1 MWTPTKN
8 QKFGVAIYNFEA
20 EHVQQ
25 ALRLDVGE
33 TVQILEECCGWYRGF
48 STKNRNLKG
57 IFPAQF
63 IHLKP
68 FKIDNEGIY
77 ETVTPVEDPVV
88 QEAASVLR
96 EWGQIWKD
104 LYVVLGTPHGDQELW
119 DAVRK
124 TMMDIADWRKMLIT
138 GTLTSDQI
146 GQIKLKITR
155 KIDWGNRRLGLDL
168 VPRVDGEM
176 VDPDAVSVV
185 ELYRVHVLSA
195 ETSQGHTQGL
205 GTLAKKKDR
214 RKAQSHH
221 LFFCMRDFSYHLGED
236 AEVFFSL
243 YDACKGKFI
252 SERFLVK
259 LSKEGFFNYVEK
271 IHSNC
276 TIFTDLGSADLS
288 SELYIVAHVVRV
300 GRMLFSE
307 SVKKSSSHSYRRPHG
322 VALFRL
328 APSVLQGADGEVRND
343 VELTG
348 KLFSS
353 DEKDFWQLPELVL
366 KKQSNKYS
374 IMSNNASYG
383 LVVSVKVVHGEL
395 EQATKENPLLLK
407 NVCITKKLGFSDV
420 IMPGDVRNDLYVT
433 LNSGEFE
440 RGGKSVA
447 KNIEV
452 TVLALDVDGQPLECI
467 YSGMGH
473 EGSTEYASMIMYHNN
488 SPRWNER
495 LKVAIPIDQFGGAHL
510 RLEYRHCSTRE
521 KNEKK
526 LFGFSFIRLMD
537 DEGGTTFRDGSH
549 ELCVYKCDERA
560 RLNNPAEYLTM
571 PFLSKEAVDCIY
583 SLPFQRSPKEFIVI
597 DTLLCSTKLTQ
608 NVDLLS
614 LLRWRS
620 APDGIGET
628 LSRVTRVDG
637 AETVKF
643 LQDVLDALFAMFST
657 DDGNS
662 TQHSGHVFQALV
674 FIFSLLEDTKFEHFK
689 PVMDAYITG
698 HFAAAL
704 VYKGLISCV
713 KHLSDLCPQNEKQ
726 EPIMRCFRSLE
737 YIFKFIIQSRLLFA
751 RATGGQNED
760 SFRIDVDNLFESF
773 AHMLNMHLE
782 NIENSQITL
791 LEHLQGAC
799 DQLCQVLSPG
809 EVANHLSNLFNATP
823 FESTRELTRAKLNAM
838 KNSVN
843 SSLFDDDDGRAV
855 LLETIC
861 THLRQHLEG
870 RQELRLCGDVLS
882 DLVIVIHKHVK
893 SHYSGRLPP
902 SLHQDVETVMLTL
915 FDVVVQLILSLERT
929 APSSGTLVAC
939 LMGILQ
945 LMEEAHYSRLW
956 DANVGADAH
965 RLRHLLYSTTVL
977 LSDLVRAAVFPSDW
991 FVMRMVTNHTIL
1003 TAMQEIA
1010 QPLISTFLK
1019 QGRFDNQL
1027 WSNYLNLAVGF
1038 LTQPCLQLEHFSQQ
1052 KRHKVLERYNDM
1064 RVLMGFQILS
1074 MWHNLDD
1081 HRLHFIPGMVGPFLE
1096 VTLVP
1101 EPELRKA
1108 TLPIFFDMMQAEQQ
1122 AKGNFKQVETELID
1136 KLDILVSENKGD
1148 DEYRQLFNTI
1158 LLERVR
1164 SNDPVWRESGTAF
1177 INSVTRLLER
1187 LLDYR
1192 NVMQGDEN
1200 CDKRMSCTVNLLN
1213 FYKNEINR
1221 QEMYIRYIYKLHDL
1235 HLPAGNF
1242 TEAAFTL
1249 QLHASQLAWT
1259 QRMLHA
1265 DHLYPAQTETQRKE
1279 LIYMKIIENF
1289 DKGKCWEE
1297 GIPLLEELAAQYR
1310 IRLFDYQKLSE
1321 VLKRQA
1327 RFYEEILSCNRHD
1340 NEYFRV
1346 GFYGLGLPLFVRN
1359 KAFIYRGL
1367 EYEQIRDFTQRIQT
1381 EFPQAKILPPNTP
1394 PDDTIRSSDGQYIQI
1409 CAVKPIPEP
1418 NPKFDGLEVDERI
1431 LKYYAVNHVRCFF
1444 YDRATYRGG
1453 ADKDNEFKNLWI
1465 ERITYTIESELPGIL
1480 KWFEIIDQR
1489 IEQLCPPQCACE
1501 TVEKNN
1507 KQLKQMS
1514 LQYRANP
1521 HDNIQP
1527 FTMRLQGTIDAAV
1540 NGGIAKY
1547 QDAFFGPDYLHM
1559 YPENSEHVNRLKV
1572 LFNEQTLILEGALE
1586 LHGKIAPLANQPLHR
1601 RLVEVFEDLRNKV
1614 RKICSTPQS
1623 QRSVS
1628 SLQSTPPPPLTHR
1641 RADSDPATEFRRI
1654 GSIINSPL
1662 PPLPSDKCAASL
1674 SSSSTSGHS
1683 SQRSSQASSLYAH
1696 FQSASHDDELYAK
1709 PQEWD
1714 EGVGGSQRDS
1724 RPRSAFITDS
1734 RGSSPKSLTKS
1745 LNSDYVIVPS
1755 SKAVSDDSQR
1765 WRHSRPPSP
1774 HAPRNSGTHDS
1785 LNTSWSDSQGSQES
1799 LPPLPPRGSEKQI
1812 RSVSLG
1818 GEEDVPPPV
1827 LPKRMGKKC
1836 PSPAMY
1842 GSDQFLGDDVDGCSS
1857 SGDGLSNGLPASTP
1871 TTPPLLSPRNHRT
1884 PPPPP
1889 IPPKTTSTPI
1899 TPLSPPTSFTLN
1911 TSGDDLTP
1919 TTPTNVIVDQHL
1931 DGSHNSLHENYSV
1944 PTRLQPQLPPPSQ

>member
-1 MWTPTKN
+1 PVRTSLTTCRLGNALKPEPK
-8 QKFGVAIYNFEA
+8 QVQDPELGAGVIYNFDRE
-20 EHVQQ
+20 VQQ
-25 ALRLDVGE
+25 ALHLDVGE
-33 TVQILEECCGWYRGF
+33 TVQVLEECSGWYRGF
-48 STKNRNLKG
+48 STRNRNVKG

-68 FKIDNEGIY
+68 FKIDNEGLY

-96 EWGQIWKD
+96 EWGQIWKN
-104 LYVVLGTPHGDQELW
+104 LYVLLGTPKGDQELW

-124 TMMDIADWRKMLIT
+124 AMMDVADWRKQLIT

-146 GQIKLKITR
+146 SQLKLKITR
-155 KIDWGNRRLGLDL
+155 KIDWGNRKLGLDL

-185 ELYRVHVLSA
+185 ELHQVHVQSA
-195 ETSQGHTQGL
+195 EASKSHYQGL
-205 GTLAKKKDR
+205 GTLAKRKER
-214 RKAQSHH
+214 RKVLSHH

-236 AEVFFSL
+236 AEIFFSL
-243 YDACKGKFI
+243 YDAQKNKFI

-259 LSKEGFFNYVEK
+259 LSKEGFSNYVEK

-276 TIFTDLGSADLS
+276 TIFTDLGSGDLS
-288 SELYIVAHVVRV
+288 SDLYIVAHVIRV

-307 SVKKSSSHSYRRPHG
+307 SIKKISSHNYRRPYG
-322 VALFRL
+322 IALFRL
-328 APSVLQGADGEVRND
+328 AQSVLQGGEGE

-348 KLFSS
+348 KLFTS
-353 DEKDFWQLPELVL
+353 DEKDFSQLPELVL

-440 RGGKSVA
+440 RGGKSVS

-452 TVLALDVDGQPLECI
+452 TVLTLDAEGQPLQSI

-473 EGSTEYASMIMYHNN
+473 EGTTDYASMIMYHNN

-495 LKVAIPIDQFGGAHL
+495 LKVAIPIDQFAGAHL

-521 KNEKK
+521 RNEKK

-537 DEGGTTFRDGSH
+537 DEGGTTLRDGSH
-549 ELCVYKCDERA
+549 ELCVYKCDERG
-560 RLNNPAEYLTM
+560 RLSNPMEYLNM
-571 PFLSKEAVDCIY
+571 PFFSKDAVDCIY
-583 SLPFQRSPKEFIVI
+583 SLSFQRSPKESIII

-628 LSRVTRVDG
+628 LSRLTRVDG

-662 TQHSGHVFQALV
+662 TQHSGHVFQAL
-674 FIFSLLEDTKFEHFK
+674 

-713 KHLSDLCPQNEKQ
+713 KHLSDLCPQTEKQ
-726 EPIMRCFRSLE
+726 DPIMRCFRSLE

-760 SFRIDVDNLFESF
+760 SFRVDVDSLFESF
-773 AHMLNMHLE
+773 ARMLNMHLE
-782 NIENSQITL
+782 NIEASQVTL

-799 DQLCQVLSPG
+799 DQLCRVLSPG

-823 FESTRELTRAKLNAM
+823 VESTRDLTKAKLHAM
-838 KNSVN
+838 KNSIN
-843 SSLFDDDDGRAV
+843 SPIFDDDEGRGL

-861 THLRQHLEG
+861 THLRQHMDSRLE
-870 RQELRLCGDVLS
+870 LVLCGEVLS
-882 DLVIVIHKHVK
+882 DIVILTHKHIK
-893 SHYSGRLPP
+893 KYSPSKLPP
-902 SLHQDVETVMLTL
+902 TLHQDVEMIMLTL
-915 FDVVVQLILSLERT
+915 FDVVVQVILTLERS

-945 LMEEAHYSRLW
+945 LMGEFHYSKLWEAHMTSGTNHLRRLL
-956 DANVGADAH
+956 H
-965 RLRHLLYSTTVL
+965 SIILLL
-977 LSDLVRAAVFPSDW
+977 ADLVRAAIFASDW
-991 FVMRMVTNHTIL
+991 FVMRMVTNYTIL
-1003 TAMQEIA
+1003 AAMQEIA
-1010 QPLISTFLK
+1010 QPLISIFLK

-1027 WSNYLNLAVGF
+1027 WSSYLNLAVGF
-1038 LTQPCLQLEHFSQQ
+1038 LTQPCLQLERFSQQ

-1074 MWHNLDD
+1074 MWRELDD

-1122 AKGNFKQVETELID
+1122 AKGSFKQVETELID

-1235 HLPAGNF
+1235 HVPAGNF

-1249 QLHASQLAWT
+1249 QLHANQLAWT

-1265 DHLYPAQTETQRKE
+1265 DHLYPAQTETRRKE
-1279 LIYMKIIENF
+1279 QIYMKIIDNF
-1289 DKGKCWEE
+1289 DKGKCWEQ
-1297 GIPLLEELAAQYR
+1297 GIPLLEELANEYR
-1310 IRLFDYQKLSE
+1310 THLFDYQKLSE
-1321 VLKRQA
+1321 VLRRQA
-1327 RFYEEILSCNRHD
+1327 SFYEKILSGKHYD
-1340 NEYFRV
+1340 NEYLYRYFRV

-1359 KAFIYRGL
+1359 KLFIYRGL
-1367 EYEQIRDFTQRIQT
+1367 EYEQIGAFTQRIQT
-1381 EFPQAKILPPNTP
+1381 EFPQAKMLSHNTP

-1409 CAVKPIPEP
+1409 CAVNTLSEP
-1418 NPKFDGLEVDERI
+1418 NPMFDGVEVDERI
-1431 LKYYAVNHVRCFF
+1431 LKYYSNNQVRRFV
-1444 YDRATYRGG
+1444 YDRPTYRGP

-1465 ERITYTIESELPGIL
+1465 ERITYTTEFELPGIL
-1480 KWFEIIDQR
+1480 KWFEVVDQKVD
-1489 IEQLCPPQCACE
+1489 QLCPPQYACE
-1501 TVEKNN
+1501 T
-1507 KQLKQMS
+1507 
-1514 LQYRANP
+1514 
-1521 HDNIQP
+1521 DNIQP

-1540 NGGIAKY
+1540 NGGVAKY
-1547 QDAFFGPDYLHM
+1547 QDAFFGPDYLVV
-1559 YPENSEHVNRLKV
+1559 YPENADHVNRLKV
-1572 LFNEQTLILEGALE
+1572 LLSDQTMILEGALD
-1586 LHGKIAPLANQPLHR
+1586 LHGKIAHSVNQPLHR
-1601 RLVEVFEDLRNKV
+1601 RLVEVFEGLRYKV
-1614 RKICSTPQS
+1614 RKMCSTPQS
-1623 QRSVS
+1623 QRSTS
-1628 SLQSTPPPPLTHR
+1628 SLQSTPPPPPTHR
-1641 RADSDPATEFRRI
+1641 RADSDPATEFRRT
-1654 GSIINSPL
+1654 GSIVNSPL
-1662 PPLPSDKCAASL
+1662 PPLPSDKGAIST

-1683 SQRSSQASSLYAH
+1683 SQRSSQSSSLYAH
-1696 FQSASHDDELYAK
+1696 FHSASHDDELYAK

-1714 EGVGGSQRDS
+1714 SGSGNQRES
-1724 RPRSAFITDS
+1724 RPRSAYISDS
-1734 RGSSPKSLTKS
+1734 RGSSPKSLSKS
-1745 LNSDYVIVPS
+1745 LNNDYMIVPPPKS
-1755 SKAVSDDSQR
+1755 SDESQR

-1774 HAPRNSGTHDS
+1774 RTARSSGIHDC
-1785 LNTSWSDSQGSQES
+1785 LNTSWSDSHGSEES
-1799 LPPLPPRGSEKQI
+1799 LPPLPPRVGERQI

-1818 GEEDVPPPV
+1818 GDEYAPPPA

-1836 PSPAMY
+1836 PSPAMI
-1842 GSDQFLGDDVDGCSS
+1842 GCDQLMGDGVDGSSS
-1857 SGDGLSNGLPASTP
+1857 SGGGLSNGFPASTP
-1871 TTPPLLSPRNHRT
+1871 GTPPLLSPRNHRT

-1889 IPPKTTSTPI
+1889 PPPIPPKSISTPL
-1899 TPLSPPTSFTLN
+1899 TPLSPPASFSLN
-1911 TSGDDLTP
+1911 TSAENLTP
-1919 TTPTNVIVDQHL
+1919 TTPTNMYVGNL
-1931 DGSHNSLHENYSV
+1931 DGLHHSLLENYSV
-1944 PTRLQPQLPPPSQ
+1944 PPRLQPHPPPSP

>member
-1 MWTPTKN
+1 MWKPTKN
-8 QKFGVAIYNFEA
+8 QKFGVVIYNFEH
-20 EHVQQ
+20 ENLQQ
-25 ALRLDVGE
+25 ALRLDVGD
-33 TVQILEECCGWYRGF
+33 TVQILEECAGWYRGF
-48 STKNRNLKG
+48 NSRNRNVKG

-68 FKIDNEGIY
+68 FKIDNEGVY

-96 EWGQIWKD
+96 EWGQIWKK
-104 LYVVLGTPHGDQELW
+104 LYVELGTPNGDQELW

-124 TMMDIADWRKMLIT
+124 AMMDVADWRKQLIT

-146 GQIKLKITR
+146 AQLKLKITR
-155 KIDWGNRRLGLDL
+155 KIDWGNRKLGLDL

-176 VDPDAVSVV
+176 VDPDCVSVV
-185 ELYRVHVLSA
+185 ELHQVHVQSA
-195 ETSQGHTQGL
+195 EASQTHTQGL
-205 GTLAKKKDR
+205 GTLGKRKER
-214 RKAQSHH
+214 RKILSHH
-221 LFFCMRDFSYHLGED
+221 LFFCMRDFSYYLGED

-243 YDACKGKFI
+243 YDAQRGKII

-259 LSKEGFFNYVEK
+259 LSKEGFSNYIEK

-276 TIFTDLGSADLS
+276 TIFTDLGSGDLAS
-288 SELYIVAHVVRV
+288 DLYIVAHVVRV

-307 SVKKSSSHSYRRPHG
+307 SVKKTSSHCYRRPHG

-328 APSVLQGADGEVRND
+328 SQSVLQGSEGE

-348 KLFSS
+348 KLFTS
-353 DEKDFWQLPELVL
+353 DEKDFWQLHELVL

-374 IMSNNASYG
+374 ILSNNASYG

-407 NVCITKKLGFSDV
+407 NVCVTKKLGFSDV

-433 LNSGEFE
+433 LNNGDFE
-440 RGGKSVA
+440 KGGKTVG

-452 TVLALDVDGQPLECI
+452 TVLALDSDGKALECI

-473 EGSTEYASMIMYHNN
+473 DGSTEFSSMIMYHNN

-495 LKVAIPIDQFGGAHL
+495 LKVAIPIDQFAGAHL

-526 LFGFSFIRLMD
+526 LFGFSFVRLMD
-537 DEGGTTFRDGSH
+537 DEGGTTLRDGSH
-549 ELCVYKCDERA
+549 ELCVYKCDERG
-560 RLNNPAEYLTM
+560 RLNNPVEYLSM
-571 PFLSKEAVDCIY
+571 PFLAKEAVDCIY
-583 SLPFQRSPKEFIVI
+583 SLPFQRSPKEIMVI

-620 APDGIGET
+620 APEGIGET
-628 LSRVTRVDG
+628 LSRLTRVDG

-674 FIFSLLEDTKFEHFK
+674 SIISLLEDSKFEHFK

-704 VYKGLISCV
+704 VYNYIRGIFGGMRSATRGCSYQQLTVDILPYSEDTSCYTSSSLDLV
-713 KHLSDLCPQNEKQ
+713 KSRVLSTGVALK
-726 EPIMRCFRSLE
+726 
-737 YIFKFIIQSRLLFA
+737 RLLRWFA
-751 RATGGQNED
+751 T
-760 SFRIDVDNLFESF
+760 
-773 AHMLNMHLE
+773 
-782 NIENSQITL
+782 
-791 LEHLQGAC
+791 
-799 DQLCQVLSPG
+799 SPG
-809 EVANHLSNLFNATP
+809 F
-823 FESTRELTRAKLNAM
+823 STRVPPALQQ
-838 KNSVN
+838 
-843 SSLFDDDDGRAV
+843 DI
-855 LLETIC
+855 ETM
-861 THLRQHLEG
+861 
-870 RQELRLCGDVLS
+870 
-882 DLVIVIHKHVK
+882 
-893 SHYSGRLPP
+893 
-902 SLHQDVETVMLTL
+902 MLTL
-915 FDVVVQLILSLERT
+915 FDVLVQVILTLERS
-929 APSSGTLVAC
+929 APSSGSSTLIPDVMGLTQLLSAFKTKFVPTHASVVLGSLSVTPFVQDYTRGTLVAC

-945 LMEEAHYSRLW
+945 LMSEIHYTKLWEEHLIS
-956 DANVGADAH
+956 GTH
-965 RLRHLLYSTTVL
+965 HLRHLLYSTIVL
-977 LSDLVRAAVFPSDW
+977 LADLVRAAVFPSDW

-1019 QGRFDNQL
+1019 SGRFDNQV
-1027 WSNYLNLAVGF
+1027 WSSYLNLAVGF

-1074 MWHNLDD
+1074 MWHNLDE

-1192 NVMQGDEN
+1192 SVMQGDEN

-1235 HLPAGNF
+1235 HLPAGNY

-1249 QLHASQLAWT
+1249 QLHADQLSWT

-1265 DHLYPAQTETQRKE
+1265 DHLYQAQTETQRKE
-1279 LIYMKIIENF
+1279 LIYMKIIDYF
-1289 DKGKCWEE
+1289 DKGKCWEQ
-1297 GIPLLEELAAQYR
+1297 GIPLLEELAGQYKT
-1310 IRLFDYQKLSE
+1310 RLFDYQRLSE

-1327 RFYEEILSCNRHD
+1327 SFYEKILSGKRYD

-1359 KAFIYRGL
+1359 KVFIYRGL
-1367 EYEQIRDFTQRIQT
+1367 EYEQIVAFTQRIQT
-1381 EFPQAKILPPNTP
+1381 EFPQAKMLHHNTP

-1409 CAVKPIPEP
+1409 CAVKAVPEP
-1418 NPKFDGLEVDERI
+1418 NPKFEGIEVDERI
-1431 LKYYAVNHVRCFF
+1431 LKYYTVNHVRHFV
-1444 YDRATYRGG
+1444 YDRPTYRGP
-1453 ADKDNEFKNLWI
+1453 ADKENEFKNLWI
-1465 ERITYTIESELPGIL
+1465 ERTTYTTECELPGIL
-1480 KWFEIIDQR
+1480 KWFEVVEQR
-1489 IEQLCPPQCACE
+1489 IEQLCPPQYACE
-1501 TVEKNN
+1501 TVERNN
-1507 KQLKQMS
+1507 KQIRQVM
-1514 LQYRANP
+1514 QHYRANP
-1521 HDNIQP
+1521 QDNIQP

-1547 QDAFFGPDYLHM
+1547 QDAFFGPDYLVV
-1559 YPENSEHVNRLKV
+1559 YPEYADHVNRLKV
-1572 LFNEQTLILEGALE
+1572 LISDQTMILEGALE
-1586 LHGKIAPLANQPLHR
+1586 LHGKIAPPANQPLHR
-1601 RLVEVFEDLRNKV
+1601 RLVEVFEGLRAKV
-1614 RKICSTPQS
+1614 RKMCSTPQS
-1623 QRSVS
+1623 QRSTS
-1628 SLQSTPPPPLTHR
+1628 SLQSTPPPPPTHR
-1641 RADSDPATEFRRI
+1641 RADSDPATEFRRM

-1662 PPLPSDKCAASL
+1662 PPLPSDKCAVSV

-1696 FQSASHDDELYAK
+1696 FHSASHDDELYAK

-1714 EGVGGSQRDS
+1714 EGVASMRDS

-1734 RGSSPKSLTKS
+1734 RGSSPKSLSKS
-1745 LNSDYVIVPS
+1745 LNNDYMIVPS
-1755 SKAVSDDSQR
+1755 QKMSSEENRRS
-1765 WRHSRPPSP
+1765 RHSRPPSP
-1774 HAPRNSGTHDS
+1774 HSARISGTHDS
-1785 LNTSWSDSQGSQES
+1785 LNTSWSDSHGSQES
-1799 LPPLPPRGSEKQI
+1799 LPPLPPRDHFPGNERQT

-1818 GEEDVPPPV
+1818 GEEDAPPPV

-1836 PSPAMY
+1836 SSPAMF
-1842 GSDQFLGDDVDGCSS
+1842 GSDQLLGDGVDGSSS
-1857 SGDGLSNGLPASTP
+1857 SGGGLSNGFPASTP
-1871 TTPPLLSPRNHRT
+1871 GTPPLLSPRNHRT

-1889 IPPKTTSTPI
+1889 IPPKSTSTPL
-1899 TPLSPPTSFTLN
+1899 TPLSPPSSFTLN

-1919 TTPTNVIVDQHL
+1919 TTPTNIYIGDIENTHP
-1931 DGSHNSLHENYSV
+1931 SLHENYSV
-1944 PTRLQPQLPPPSQ
+1944 PPRLQPYPPPSS